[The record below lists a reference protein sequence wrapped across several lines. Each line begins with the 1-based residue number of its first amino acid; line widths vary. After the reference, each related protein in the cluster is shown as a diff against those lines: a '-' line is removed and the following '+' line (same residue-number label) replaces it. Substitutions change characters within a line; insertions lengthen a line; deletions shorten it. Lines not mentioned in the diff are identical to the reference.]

1 MSERSPQPEP
11 DRDFEGGGPSDFTP
25 LTREQAQALRAQ
37 LPLLSP
43 WRVLGV
49 QAAVGCLLTLAAWWL
64 SGGVAAMSAAF
75 GALAVV
81 VPGAL
86 FARGLTGKFA
96 SLNPG
101 GAMLSFFLWELV
113 KIVVTVAVMFTAYRV
128 VEGLDW
134 LVMLASLV
142 VTMKMY
148 WLAARLGA
156 RRGPAK

>member
-1 MSERSPQPEP
+1 MP
-11 DRDFEGGGPSDFTP
+11 DHSLQTALDDEDPSDFKP
-25 LTREQAQALRAQ
+25 LTREEAQVLRKQ
-37 LPLLSP
+37 LSLVSP
-43 WRVLGV
+43 WRVLLG
-49 QAAVGCLLTLAAWWL
+49 QALMGCLLTLVAYGLW
-64 SGGVAAMSAAF
+64 GGVAAMSAAF

-81 VPGAL
+81 LPGAL

-101 GAMLSFFLWELV
+101 GAILSFFLWELV
-113 KIVVTVAVMFTAYRV
+113 KIVVTVALMFTAYRV

-148 WLAARLGA
+148 WLAARFGV
-156 RRGPAK
+156 RRGPAN